1 MSSLASL
8 LAQWLGLSTAGP
20 SPRASAPSATDRV
33 TAEREYPLAT
43 RGLPAIGVAEVMA
56 PHADWLSRLRDAY
69 GAEESTFERD
79 IGSVVERYAQ
89 FVHLL
94 PATRD
99 SHFRHAGGLF
109 RMGVEIA
116 FYTLQASDGAIFSGR
131 QTLSARSTLEPRWRY
146 AAFLAGLC
154 SELHR
159 PLSHLSVRN
168 EQGAEWPA
176 YEQPLARWLQQ
187 TRSRRY
193 YLRWVDAAPT
203 TRPLG
208 ILAMTQVIAPAV
220 LQSLAA
226 GNSVIVPQCIA
237 AVSGAVSSG
246 EAGTLAALVRRAAAV
261 VLEAEHRCDP
271 DGLDAAAAAAQAP
284 APSSPSPPRAALPPA
299 VALCAPARLHPAV
312 REALRQIIA
321 RLNSPSSPPAAL
333 VMADGVFVPLQ
344 AFAHHHVDPA
354 LAVRALGEAGM
365 LACAADQPQSRTCLR
380 EVDHEPVLGLVLAPR
395 WVRAADGPVHGA
407 AIAGEGNAP

>member
-1 MSSLASL
+1 MASL
-8 LAQWLGLSTAGP
+8 TSLFAQWLGLPTTGP
-20 SPRASAPSATDRV
+20 APRASPPSATDRV
-33 TAEREYPLAT
+33 TAEREYPLAA

-56 PHADWLSRLRDAY
+56 PHANWLCRLRDAY

-109 RMGVEIA
+109 RMGAEIA
-116 FYTLQASDGAIFSGR
+116 FYALQASDGAIFSGR

-159 PLSHLSVRN
+159 PLSHFSVRN
-168 EQGAEWPA
+168 EHGAEWPA

-187 TRSRRY
+187 TGSRRY

-208 ILAMTQVIAPAV
+208 ILAMTQIIAPAV

-237 AVSGAVSSG
+237 AISGAPSSG

-261 VLEAEHRCDP
+261 VLEAERCSEP
-271 DGLDAAAAAAQAP
+271 DGVDAAAAGAQAP
-284 APSSPSPPRAALPPA
+284 APSPPSPPPAGLPAL
-299 VALCAPARLHPAV
+299 ALCAPARLHPAV

-321 RLNSPSSPPAAL
+321 RLNSPSSPPAAR
-333 VMADGVFVPLQ
+333 VMSDGVFVPLQ
-344 AFAHHHVDPA
+344 LFAHHHVDPA

-365 LACAADQPQSRTCLR
+365 LSCAADTPQSRTCLR
-380 EVDHEPVLGLVLAPR
+380 EVEHEPVLGLVLAPR
-395 WVRAADGPVHGA
+395 WVRTADGAVHGA
-407 AIAGEGNAP
+407 PIASEGSAP

>member
-8 LAQWLGLSTAGP
+8 LAQWLGLPTAGP
-20 SPRASAPSATDRV
+20 PPRAPAPIATDLV
-33 TAEREYPLAT
+33 STEREYPLAA
-43 RGLPAIGVAEVMA
+43 RGLPAIGVAEVMG
-56 PHADWLSRLRDAY
+56 PHANWLRRLRDAY
-69 GAEESTFERD
+69 GAEESIFVHD

-109 RMGVEIA
+109 RMGIEIA
-116 FYTLQASDGAIFSGR
+116 FYALQASDGAIFSGR
-131 QTLSARSTLEPRWRY
+131 QSLSARSTLEPRWRY

-168 EQGAEWPA
+168 ENGAEWPA
-176 YEQPLARWLQQ
+176 YEQPLAAWLQQ

-208 ILAMTQVIAPAV
+208 ILAMTHVIDPAV

-226 GNSVIVPQCIA
+226 GNSVIVPQCVA
-237 AVSGAVSSG
+237 AVSGTASG
-246 EAGTLAALVRRAAAV
+246 EAGTLGALVRRAAAV
-261 VLEAEHRCDP
+261 VLEPERRCDLDGP
-271 DGLDAAAAAAQAP
+271 DAEQS
-284 APSSPSPPRAALPPA
+284 APSSPSPPRAALPSA

-344 AFAHHHVDPA
+344 AFAQHHVDPA

-365 LACAADQPQSRTCLR
+365 LSCAADQPQSRTCLR
-380 EVDHEPVLGLVLAPR
+380 ELDHKPVLGLVLAPR

-407 AIAGEGNAP
+407 ASADEGSAP